1 MFAELKDLNNL
12 VIFRG
17 LLEDPVIKQL
27 LAADRAGEGGDLP
40 PAAVAA
46 LIALA
51 EQNGLAGNILG
62 DHLIYLLV
70 IDENPFSITAEKQH
84 GQVGQSLFVAC
95 AHDLAILKRLHD
107 RTADLAGGLLAGYRP
122 TVASGLLAGYRPTV
136 ASGLLAFTA
145 LKQSWASPEAAD
157 PAACAALLAR
167 HYAVYGC
174 GQMANHVA
182 FRWDRKNGLAGITH
196 YDKTTF
202 DDIIGYER
210 QKSALKENTEAFLAG
225 RPANNV
231 LLIGPRGTG
240 KSSTVK
246 ALVNAYAL
254 KGLRLVEVAKSDLL
268 HLQDVSD
275 LLGSRGKK
283 FILFLD
289 DLSFE
294 ESDSD
299 FKHLKTAI
307 DGSLQ
312 TRPANLLIYATSN
325 RRHLVKETWQDRQ
338 GGDDEIHRF
347 DSLNEKIALADRFGL
362 TITFPSPDQQ
372 EYLNIVHKLAQKHK
386 IALGEEQL
394 NKEALQWEFSH
405 SGRSGRVAR
414 QFIQHLL
421 GKII

>member
-1 MFAELKDLNNL
+1 MFPQLKDLNKL

-17 LLEDPVIKQL
+17 LLDDPIIKQL
-27 LAADRAGEGGDLP
+27 LAHADRAGEGGDLP
-40 PAAVAA
+40 PATVAD
-46 LIALA
+46 LIAFA
-51 EQNGLAGNILG
+51 EQYGLAGNVLG

-70 IDENPFSITAEKQH
+70 VDENTFSITAEKQR
-84 GQVGQSLFVAC
+84 GQVGESLLAAC
-95 AHDLAILKRLHD
+95 AHDLAILRRLYD
-107 RTADLAGGLLAGYRP
+107 STAALAGGLLADYRP
-122 TVASGLLAGYRPTV
+122 TVASD
-136 ASGLLAFTA
+136 LLAFNA
-145 LKQSWASPEAAD
+145 LKHSWAAAG
-157 PAACAALLAR
+157 AAAPDAGAAMLAR

-182 FRWDRKNGLAGITH
+182 FRWDRKNGLIGITH

-210 QKSALKENTEAFLAG
+210 QKNTLKENTEAFLAG

-246 ALVNAYAL
+246 ALVNAYAIR
-254 KGLRLVEVAKSDLL
+254 GLRLVEVAKGDLI
-268 HLQDVSD
+268 HLQTVSD
-275 LLGSRGKK
+275 LLGARGKK
-283 FILFLD
+283 CILFLD

-294 ESDSD
+294 DSDGD
-299 FKHLKTAI
+299 FKHLKTVI

-312 TRPANLLIYATSN
+312 TRPANVLIYATSN

-347 DSLNEKIALADRFGL
+347 DSLNEKIALADRFGI

-386 IALGEEQL
+386 VALGEEQL

-421 GKII
+421 GKIV

>member
-1 MFAELKDLNNL
+1 MFAELNDLNNL

-17 LLEDPVIKQL
+17 LLADPVVAKL
-27 LAADRAGEGGDLP
+27 LSSASRVGEGGSLP
-40 PAAVAA
+40 PAIVAD

-51 EQNGLAGNILG
+51 EQNGLAGGILA
-62 DHLIYLLV
+62 DHLLYLLV
-70 IDENPFSITAEKQH
+70 VDENIYSITAEKQR
-84 GQVGQSLFVAC
+84 GRVGDSLLAAC
-95 AHDLAILKRLHD
+95 AHDLAIIRRLHK
-107 RTADLAGGLLAGYRP
+107 RAAALADGLLAGYRP
-122 TVASGLLAGYRPTV
+122 TVASD
-136 ASGLLAFTA
+136 LLAFNA
-145 LKQSWASPEAAD
+145 LKENWAAAATAQD
-157 PAACAALLAR
+157 AAAMLAR
-167 HYAVYGC
+167 HYAAYGC

-182 FRWDRKNGLAGITH
+182 FRWDGQSGLVGITH

-202 DDIIGYER
+202 DDIIGYDR
-210 QKSALKENTEAFLAG
+210 QKSALRENTEAFLAG

-246 ALVNAYAL
+246 ALVNAYAA
-254 KGLRLVEVAKSDLL
+254 KGLRLVEITKGDLL
-268 HLQDVSD
+268 RLQTVSD
-275 LLGSRGKK
+275 LLGSRGNKY
-283 FILFLD
+283 IVFLD

-294 ESDSD
+294 DSDDD
-299 FKHLKTAI
+299 FKHLKTVI

-312 TRPANLLIYATSN
+312 TRPANVLIYATSN

-347 DSLNEKIALADRFGL
+347 DSLNDKIALADRFGL

-372 EYLNIVHKLAQKHK
+372 EYLTIVHKLAQKHK
-386 IALGEEQL
+386 LACSEEQL

-421 GKII
+421 GKIV

>member
-1 MFAELKDLNNL
+1 MFSALNDL
-12 VIFRG
+12 VIFRS
-17 LLEDPVIKQL
+17 LLDDPVVKQL
-27 LAADRAGEGGDLP
+27 LARDERAGEGGTLS
-40 PAAVAA
+40 PATVGA

-51 EQNGLAGNILG
+51 EQYGLAGNILG
-62 DHLIYLLV
+62 DYLIYLLV
-70 IDENPFSITAEKQH
+70 VDENPFSITAEKQR
-84 GQVGQSLFVAC
+84 GQVGASLLAAG
-95 AHDLAILKRLHD
+95 AHDLAILRRLYD
-107 RTADLAGGLLAGYRP
+107 RAAALAGGLLAGYRP
-122 TVASGLLAGYRPTV
+122 TVASD
-136 ASGLLAFTA
+136 LLAFTA
-145 LKQSWASPEAAD
+145 LKQSWADPAAAD

-167 HYAVYGC
+167 HYGVYGC

-182 FRWDRKNGLAGITH
+182 FRWDRKNGLIGITQ

-210 QKSALKENTEAFLAG
+210 QKNTLKENTEAFLAG

-246 ALVNAYAL
+246 ALVNAYAIR
-254 KGLRLVEVAKSDLL
+254 GLRLVEVAKSDLL

-283 FILFLD
+283 CILFLD

-294 ESDSD
+294 ESDGD
-299 FKHLKTAI
+299 FKHLKTVI

-312 TRPANLLIYATSN
+312 TRPANVLIYATSN

-386 IALGEEQL
+386 ITLGEEQL

-421 GKII
+421 GKIV